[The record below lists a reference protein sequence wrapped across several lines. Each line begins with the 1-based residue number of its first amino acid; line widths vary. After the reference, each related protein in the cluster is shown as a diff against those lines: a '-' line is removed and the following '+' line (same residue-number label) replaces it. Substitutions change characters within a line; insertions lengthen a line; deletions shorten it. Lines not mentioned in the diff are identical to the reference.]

1 MTELCELAL
10 RWGSDKAIFYT
21 PYYHEILNSRRQ
33 EVKRVLEF
41 GIGYPETMMSTL
53 ARIGVKDYTTGASL
67 FMWREYFSNAE
78 IFALDN
84 NRDIFINESRI
95 HSFYCDQAIESTF
108 AEAIA
113 NVGSDFDLIVE
124 DGSHIREH
132 QLRTARLLMPLL
144 KPDGIYIMEDVG
156 PPFKELQNEISYLS
170 ELKQFSRDD
179 LSLGEEKSKSS
190 TAAVVRI
197 YSA

>member
-1 MTELCELAL
+1 MTELCQLAL

-21 PYYHEILNSRRQ
+21 PYYHRILNERRQ

-53 ARIGVKDYTTGASL
+53 ARIGVTEYTTGASL
-67 FMWREYFSNAE
+67 FMWQEYFPNAE

-84 NRDIFINESRI
+84 NREIFVNEGRI
-95 HSFYCDQAIESTF
+95 RSFYCDQADEASF
-108 AEAIA
+108 QEAIV
-113 NVGSDFDLIVE
+113 NVGKDFDLIVE
-124 DGSHIREH
+124 DGSHILEH

-144 KPDGIYIMEDVG
+144 KPGGIYIMEDVG
-156 PPFKELQNEISYLS
+156 PPFKELQDQISYPS

-179 LSLGEEKSKSS
+179 LNLGKEKNKDS

-197 YSA
+197 YLS